1 MGKRKVTDFFTKKG
15 QGNISEPTQKKTNAE
30 NVSNLTEHT
39 QQKDAA
45 ASTSEARKQG
55 NSTPAADEAFH
66 PPKHFSFPKTKFGVE
81 NDLASTVGLKLMN
94 GFTMMKCK
102 YNLDLYYLKES
113 FLSRN

>member
-66 PPKHFSFPKTKFGVE
+66 PPKHFSFPKTKFG
-81 NDLASTVGLKLMN
+81 
-94 GFTMMKCK
+94 
-102 YNLDLYYLKES
+102 
-113 FLSRN
+113 SRERSCQHSWFETYEWLHYDEM